1 MPALRVTQATGHE
14 AFCFENADHFVA
26 VRGRTPQSRSRA
38 TFATLAEAEVYAAGF
53 GDRRTMIYAVTALG
67 LSAHIKNA

>member
-1 MPALRVTQATGHE
+1 MPALRTSSATSHE
-14 AFCFENADHFVA
+14 AFCLEAADHFVA
-26 VRGRTPQSRSRA
+26 VRGRTLRDRSRA
-38 TFATLAEAEVYAAGF
+38 SFATLADAETYAAGF